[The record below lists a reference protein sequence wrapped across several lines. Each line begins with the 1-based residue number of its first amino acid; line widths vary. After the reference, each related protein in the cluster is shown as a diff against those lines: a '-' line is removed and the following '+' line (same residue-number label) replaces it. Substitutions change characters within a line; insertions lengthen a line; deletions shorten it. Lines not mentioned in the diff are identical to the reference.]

1 MSFRS
6 LLPLSQKWIPRW
18 CKMTDDSWAET
29 LQLLQETFR
38 SRVEAGLAWRFLG
51 GTRWHAWMDAFFDSG
66 RNELHRNWKK
76 VRLLIVYE
84 RCLISR
90 RMIWKSWKQFGV
102 KNIATTGHQLQGMSK
117 DQLVVS
123 SWNYSSKN
131 WIYVVLSRVTCRT
144 LSGLYLFVPTSRW
157 DETVPNRRQKLLV
170 EESRLARMEEE
181 KRHSH

>member
-1 MSFRS
+1 MCMSILVWVFAACSRYLKNEFHADAKWPMI
-6 LLPLSQKWIPRW
+6 LL
-18 CKMTDDSWAET
+18 SWNIAVIT
-29 LQLLQETFR
+29 RDVPYR

-76 VRLLIVYE
+76 FVYWSSM

-117 DQLVVS
+117 DQLIVS

-131 WIYVVLSRVTCRT
+131 WIYVVLSRVRT
-144 LSGLYLFVPTSRW
+144 LSGL
-157 DETVPNRRQKLLV
+157 
-170 EESRLARMEEE
+170 
-181 KRHSH
+181 